1 MKKTCCCTGHRPKGF
16 PYPYGIDE
24 QKHKEYLL
32 RLKQK
37 ILIAVNDYGITH
49 FISGMAL
56 GVDMDFAEIVLN
68 LRDEERYPVTLECAI
83 PCPDQALK
91 WNAKDKL
98 RYESILIRA
107 DEINLISNR
116 YTPDCML
123 KRNRY
128 MIDNSEIVIAAFNGI
143 EKGGTWY
150 TINYAKKENKTI
162 LLVDLRKENK

>member
-1 MKKTCCCTGHRPKGF
+1 M
-16 PYPYGIDE
+16 
-24 QKHKEYLL
+24 

-56 GVDMDFAEIVLN
+56 GVDMDFAVIVLN

-162 LLVDLRKENK
+162 LLLDLRKENK